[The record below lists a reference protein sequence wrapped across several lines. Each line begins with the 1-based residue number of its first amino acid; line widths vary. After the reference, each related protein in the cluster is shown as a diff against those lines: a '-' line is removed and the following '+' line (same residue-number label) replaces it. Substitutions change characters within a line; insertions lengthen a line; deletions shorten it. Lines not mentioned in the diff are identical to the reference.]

1 MRVGLRRLSTA
12 VAREAD
18 GAARLLQGARPLIQ
32 PHSLRPQGTTDML
45 TGRPVKATNESLGI
59 ELPNVDLTQDF
70 SFEECEVLK
79 QASDDAGGI
88 VVFTNQKD
96 TLDIHGHRRFAK
108 TMADSENTAIER
120 QPVVAGHPDEG
131 DVMEIV
137 REASANVVFGENWH
151 SDHSFMDYT
160 ASYSI
165 LRGAVVPRLGVNDT
179 LFSSTEDAFDGLSQ
193 TMQNLILDLNA
204 FHSANKA
211 YGAGHPGNSR
221 AAMEGTDTMTW
232 KDDAPILEAD
242 VLQPVV
248 SVHPRTGRKGI
259 YVSPTF
265 TTHIDGMRAEE
276 SKAVLLFLCNWIARP
291 DFCTRVSWQPNQVV
305 MWDNRSLSHK
315 GLADDLGERR
325 VVHRVTLR
333 GASPVNHR
341 GQNFSLTHK
350 TQAAAGGLWGDV
362 FDDDPPEGL
371 RSKQQMAA

>member
-18 GAARLLQGARPLIQ
+18 GAARLLQGARPLVQ
-32 PHSLRPQGTTDML
+32 PHSLRPQGTIDML

-108 TMADSENTAIER
+108 TMADSENTTIER

-137 REASANVVFGENWH
+137 READANVVFGENWH

-165 LRGAVVPRLGVNDT
+165 LRCAALAATCYAPHASPAVPAASAGASRPSSPVLGRGAVVPRLGVNDT

-232 KDDAPILEAD
+232 KVRRPHLPLPSPRRKSGTSSPPRHRLPSGRPPTRPPPVPRLRQDDAPILEAD

-248 SVHPRTGRKGI
+248 SVHPRTGRRGI

-265 TTHIDGMRAEE
+265 TTHIDGAPPP
-276 SKAVLLFLCNWIARP
+276 S
-291 DFCTRVSWQPNQVV
+291 
-305 MWDNRSLSHK
+305 
-315 GLADDLGERR
+315 
-325 VVHRVTLR
+325 R
-333 GASPVNHR
+333 GAR
-341 GQNFSLTHK
+341 GVSRPE
-350 TQAAAGGLWGDV
+350 
-362 FDDDPPEGL
+362 PPPRRRTRRPAL
-371 RSKQQMAA
+371 S